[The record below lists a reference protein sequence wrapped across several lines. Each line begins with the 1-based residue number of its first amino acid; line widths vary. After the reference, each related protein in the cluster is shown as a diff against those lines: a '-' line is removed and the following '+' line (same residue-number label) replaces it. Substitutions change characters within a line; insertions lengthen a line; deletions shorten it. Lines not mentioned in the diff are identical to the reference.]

1 MKELYIEG
9 HYIFTDKKD
18 MPVVKKDFLDD
29 LGVFFDDYTY
39 DEQKKAIKKAI
50 DKHLKKIDDAR
61 QREKEKIKQS

>member
-39 DEQKKAIKKAI
+39 DE
-50 DKHLKKIDDAR
+50 
-61 QREKEKIKQS
+61 